1 MSIAG
6 AGFGPAGAPVLV
18 AYGAAGVF
26 QLQSAAVVNDSL
38 VQGLMGEGCGS
49 GLAIQVF
56 IGAGAVA
63 GTALGESIPCSTAAS
78 ANATLLLNYSPPAN
92 ALSGVYFSMSP
103 TSNLATAGGD
113 TVIVACSDPN
123 YQHCYFGPATASVAV
138 TASSSPSSASVY
150 VPCFHAAGPLAHA
163 QLLCTMPP
171 GVGVDWTWTVSVCG
185 LPSDP
190 CSGTLAECASA
201 QVTAYAPPSLTLV
214 SGLSNDN
221 TAGGE
226 AFSIAGTNLGY
237 QYTPGVTAGLP
248 PIASL
253 VYGPISSPALF
264 NASSCAVNALGTVAT
279 CLSGPGH
286 GAGPLIFTVVVGNQT
301 ATSSPQTGAGYGA
314 PIISEIAGAGATLA
328 DTAGLPL
335 GSVSV
340 FGSNFGSSMAYVT
353 ASYTVAMATRATN
366 TGLVPYGGIYTVFP
380 VCILA
385 VAHTQLA
392 CSVPPGGG
400 AALRWS
406 IVVDGLVNV
415 APSSS
420 YGLPLVNG
428 YSGVTAVA
436 TTGGQTLTLLG
447 VDLGGT
453 PGLLQAVTLGPVTAT
468 ELVVTNWTWIGSDA
482 VQIVTPPGVGSS
494 LRVIVT
500 VADQASGHRGL
511 VGSLAALL
519 TLPLRVQ
526 VGPPS
531 APLFSYAPPN
541 ISLIS
546 PPSAGSYSDP
556 ASPTSVQVQGVDF
569 GLSSPAVGVVV
580 GFGNPGDG
588 TFVVLPITS
597 RAPALV
603 TGTVAQAGYVGVPQ
617 QVETITFYIPSG
629 VGTSLGHASVSDNFV
644 LTSLRRSRFRTQ
656 ALSALCGWCRFCCCL
671 ASRLLQTSSP
681 PPPPVLRSPMP
692 LPRLRSSLSTQC
704 LCPVLQRVML
714 SASALDPP
722 RGPRRGC

>member
-1 MSIAG
+1 MQFIGTGFVVGAPVVASYSNLDGVNYTATGCAVDPSATSITCYTIPGYGAALSWTVYVSGDVALTSLTSGLITSYRAPVIVSVTQFPGQFGFPTAGRTLVSITG
-6 AGFGPAGAPVLV
+6 AGFGPAGGPVLV
-18 AYGAAGVF
+18 AYGAAGAF

-49 GLAIQVF
+49 GLAIRVF

-63 GTALGESIPCSTAAS
+63 GTASGESIPCSSAAP
-78 ANATLLLNYSPPAN
+78 ANTTLSLSYSPPAN
-92 ALSGVYFSMSP
+92 ALNGVYFSVSP

-113 TVIVACSDPN
+113 TVTVSCSDAN

-138 TASSSPSSASVY
+138 TASSALRGASVN
-150 VPCFHAAGPLAHA
+150 VPCSHAAGPLAHG

-171 GVGVDWTWTVSVCG
+171 GVGIDWTWTVNVCG

-190 CSGTLAECASA
+190 CSGTLAQCASA
-201 QVTAYAPPSLTLV
+201 QVTAYAPPSVTLV
-214 SGLSNDN
+214 SGLTGAN

-226 AFSIAGTNLGY
+226 ALSIVGDNLGY
-237 QYTPGVTAGLP
+237 QYTPGVTDGLS

-253 VYGPISSPALF
+253 LYGPISSPTLF
-264 NASSCAVNALGTVAT
+264 AASSCAVNALGTVAT

-286 GAGPLIFTVVVGNQT
+286 GAGPMVFTVVVGNQT
-301 ATSSPQTGAGYGA
+301 ATSSPQTGTGYGA
-314 PIISEIAGAGATLA
+314 PIISEIGGAGASLA

-340 FGSNFGSSMAYVT
+340 FGSNFGSSMAYVVV
-353 ASYTVAMATRATN
+353 SYTAAMATRATN
-366 TGLVPYGGIYTVFP
+366 TGLVPYGGNYTVFP
-380 VCILA
+380 TCILA

-453 PGLLQAVTLGPVTAT
+453 SGLLQAITLGPVTAT
-468 ELVVTNWTWIGSDA
+468 ELVVTNWTWMGSGA
-482 VQIVTPPGVGSS
+482 VQIVTPPGVGNS

-500 VADQASGHRGL
+500 VADQASDLVSSLTASGL
-511 VGSLAALL
+511 
-519 TLPLRVQ
+519 
-526 VGPPS
+526 
-531 APLFSYAPPN
+531 N
-541 ISLIS
+541 ISLRVYRSARRARPSSRTPPPTSRSFHRPLLGRTAIPRVQHPSKFRGSTLDS
-546 PPSAGSYSDP
+546 PP
-556 ASPTSVQVQGVDF
+556 
-569 GLSSPAVGVVV
+569 
-580 GFGNPGDG
+580 
-588 TFVVLPITS
+588 LP
-597 RAPALV
+597 
-603 TGTVAQAGYVGVPQ
+603 
-617 QVETITFYIPSG
+617 
-629 VGTSLGHASVSDNFV
+629 
-644 LTSLRRSRFRTQ
+644 
-656 ALSALCGWCRFCCCL
+656 
-671 ASRLLQTSSP
+671 
-681 PPPPVLRSPMP
+681 
-692 LPRLRSSLSTQC
+692 
-704 LCPVLQRVML
+704 
-714 SASALDPP
+714 
-722 RGPRRGC
+722 